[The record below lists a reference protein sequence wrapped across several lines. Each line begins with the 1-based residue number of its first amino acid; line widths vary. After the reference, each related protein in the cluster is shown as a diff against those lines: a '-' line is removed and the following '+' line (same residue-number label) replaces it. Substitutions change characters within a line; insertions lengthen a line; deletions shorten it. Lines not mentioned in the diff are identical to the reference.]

1 MSYELVMTLSYG
13 ELAIFVVLASL
24 FIQKL
29 VDDIISWYQSR
40 DNGRDNDD
48 VK

>member
-1 MSYELVMTLSYG
+1 MSYELTISLG
-13 ELAIFVVLASL
+13 ELGIAFVLGML
-24 FIQKL
+24 L
-29 VDDIISWYQSR
+29 VHELLDDIRSWYQSR